1 MPWLALT
8 LEVGAASADALGD
21 ALLAAGALS
30 ITVDD
35 PEAPAC
41 RLSALLPVNTRAE
54 DVLREAAAACGLAVP
69 PRFSVSRVEDDDW
82 VRRSQAQFAPFA
94 VGERLWVGPSWHQPP
109 ADSPAAVVRI
119 DPGLAFGTGS
129 HPSTRLV
136 LGFLADALAGGE
148 RVLDY
153 GCGSGI
159 LAVAAARLGASE
171 VDAVDIDP
179 QSVATAA
186 ANAALN
192 GVALRAA
199 LPDALAPRVYDV
211 VVANILAQPLI
222 LLAPVLASRAAP
234 GARIALSGIL
244 ASQAQEVAD
253 AYAPFFAMRHD
264 RALEGW
270 SLVEGTRR

>member
-8 LEVGAASADALGD
+8 LEVDAASADALGD

-30 ITVDD
+30 ITVDE
-35 PEAPAC
+35 PEAPQC
-41 RLSALLPVNTRAE
+41 RLSALLALQSRPE
-54 DVLREAAAACGLAVP
+54 DVLREAVSACGWAALP
-69 PRFSVSRVEDDDW
+69 GFSVSRVEDDNW
-82 VRRSQAQFAPFA
+82 VRRSQAQFTPFT
-94 VGERLWVGPSWHQPP
+94 VGKRLWVGPSWHEPP
-109 ADSPAAVVRI
+109 AGSTAAVVRI

-136 LGFLADALAGGE
+136 LEFLADAIAGGE
-148 RVLDY
+148 SLLDY

-159 LAVAAARLGASE
+159 LAVAAAKLGAPD

-179 QSVATAA
+179 ESVTTAA

-192 GVALRAA
+192 SVALRVA
-199 LPDALAPRVYDV
+199 LPDALAARVYDV

-222 LLAPVLASRAAP
+222 LLAPVLATRAAS

-253 AYAPFFAMRHD
+253 AYAPFFATSCRRSLD
-264 RALEGW
+264 GW
-270 SLVEGTRR
+270 SLVEGVRR